1 MPRSPAPHRNKSVE
15 EAIRLLESHPD
26 FRRVQVLTRD
36 RLREAE
42 WKAPVEARVYGSR
55 ARLGYILNRFDIRSE
70 AFLELVSDIA
80 MQDAYMVVVEQLVRE
95 AWEEHTGLP
104 PEQLRPASEQT
115 EEDARAIEAHKTL
128 WVTAGYKRLAF
139 RDQQQTS
146 DVENTS
152 LEPLASAV
160 AVASTRRAA
169 VDAYIAEVRQNGIE
183 ITRSNIWKAAGYG
196 SRSAFERWERNDSA
210 RQNKTADRRISQ
222 VLREKPHLKK
232 I

>member
-1 MPRSPAPHRNKSVE
+1 MPRSPAHHRNKSVE

-36 RLREAE
+36 RLQEAE
-42 WKAPVEARVYGSR
+42 MKVLVEARVYGSR
-55 ARLGYILNRFDIRSE
+55 ARLGYILKRFDIRSE
-70 AFLELVSDIA
+70 AFLELISDIA
-80 MQDAYMVVVEQLVRE
+80 MQNAYMVVVEHLVRE

-104 PEQLRPASEQT
+104 PEQLRPASEET
-115 EEDARAIEAHKTL
+115 EEDARAIEARKTL
-128 WVTAGYKRLAF
+128 WVTAGYKRLAYP
-139 RDQQQTS
+139 DQQQTS

-160 AVASTRRAA
+160 AVAGTRRAA
-169 VDAYIAEVRQNGIE
+169 VDAYIAEVRQNGKE

-196 SRSAFERWERNDSA
+196 SRREFERWERNDSE